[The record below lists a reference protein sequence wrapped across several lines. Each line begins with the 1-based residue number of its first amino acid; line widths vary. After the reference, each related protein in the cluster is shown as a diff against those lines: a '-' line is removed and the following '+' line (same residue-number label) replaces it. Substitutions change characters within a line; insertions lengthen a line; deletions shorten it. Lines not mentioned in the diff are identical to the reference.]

1 MSSVA
6 EALRGLKIGS
16 KEIAQKA
23 KLPLHRV
30 EELLQGHKA
39 ALSELRAISAGLRVP
54 MHVLAKGR
62 RPSDSTSLEPLFRSA
77 KNASAD
83 LDVTLERVVTFVES
97 ALELLPPRSQIPE
110 WLKHFHVGQS
120 TYAEADRIAKQF
132 RTLTYQHPDD
142 EPAFNLPT
150 VLGELEGVVV
160 SRLLYSR
167 YEGVSLIA
175 GNYCFIF
182 VSPRFQGR
190 MLFTLGHELG
200 HVIAHHESGGDA
212 IFERAGDIGTF
223 GERSRRE
230 AFVDA
235 FASCLL
241 LPDVGVGKALQ
252 AFRQHYGVE
261 TRNVTDLEILLLA
274 RFYGVSFDVAAR
286 RCEDLALLPRG
297 AGFAISL
304 ELKKQFGSPEKRAE
318 QLGLPARHQVVLP
331 AISDHLAD
339 AISQSIRRG
348 DASIGWVTD
357 RLGLSIGEV
366 LAINAESSSS

>member
-6 EALRGLKIGS
+6 EALRGLKLGS
-16 KEIAQKA
+16 KEIAEKTSLALQ
-23 KLPLHRV
+23 RI
-30 EELLQGHKA
+30 EELLQGDKA

-54 MHVLAKGR
+54 MHVLARGQ
-62 RPSDSTSLEPLFRSA
+62 RPSEATSLAPLFRSVRGA
-77 KNASAD
+77 GVD
-83 LDVTLERVVTFVES
+83 LDVTLERVVTFVEA
-97 ALELLPPRSQIPE
+97 ALELLPPRGEMAS
-110 WLKHFHVGQS
+110 WLRAFDVGPA

-132 RTLTYQHPDD
+132 RALVYQHPED

-150 VLGELEGVVV
+150 ILGGLQGVVV

-182 VSPRFQGR
+182 ISPRFQGR

-200 HVIAHHESGGDA
+200 HVLAHHKSGGDA
-212 IFERAGDIGTF
+212 IFEQAGQIGTF
-223 GERSRRE
+223 GERSRKE

-241 LPDVGVGKALQ
+241 LPDVGVGKALK
-252 AFRQHYGVE
+252 AFRQHYQVKS
-261 TRNVTDLEILLLA
+261 RNITDLEISLLA

-286 RCEDLALLPRG
+286 RCEDLGLLPSG
-297 AGFAISL
+297 AGFAISGR
-304 ELKKQFGSPEKRAE
+304 LKKEFGSPEKRAE
-318 QLGLPARHQVVLP
+318 HLGLPPRQRVSLP
-331 AISDHLAD
+331 PISGQL
-339 AISQSIRRG
+339 SQSISHAIRSG
-348 DASIGWVTD
+348 QASIGWVTD

-366 LAINAESSSS
+366 LAINAESRAP

>member
-1 MSSVA
+1 MPSVA

-16 KEIAQKA
+16 KEIAEKSS
-23 KLPLHRV
+23 LPLPRV
-30 EELLQGHKA
+30 EQLLQGDKA
-39 ALSELRAISAGLRVP
+39 ALSELRAISTGLRVP
-54 MHVLAKGR
+54 MHVLAQGR
-62 RPSDSTSLEPLFRSA
+62 RPSESTSLEPLFRSVRG
-77 KNASAD
+77 ASVD

-97 ALELLPPRSQIPE
+97 ALKLLPMRSAVPD
-110 WLKHFHVGQS
+110 WLTEIDARETS
-120 TYAEADRIAKQF
+120 YAEADRISKQF
-132 RTLTYQHPDD
+132 RALTYQHPSD
-142 EPAFNLPT
+142 EPAFNLPS
-150 VLGELEGVVV
+150 VLGELDGVVV

-200 HVIAHHESGGDA
+200 HIIAHHKSGESA
-212 IFERAGDIGTF
+212 IFERPGQIGTF

-241 LPDVGVGKALQ
+241 LPDIGVGKALR
-252 AFRQHYGVE
+252 AFRQHYGI
-261 TRNVTDLEILLLA
+261 TNRNVSDFEILLLA

-286 RCEDLALLPRG
+286 RCEDLGLLPSG
-297 AGFAISL
+297 AGFAISTK
-304 ELKKQFGSPEKRAE
+304 LKKDFGSPEKRAE
-318 QLGLPARHQVVLP
+318 YLGLPPRQPIALP
-331 AISDHLAD
+331 AVSTHLAKSISL
-339 AISQSIRRG
+339 AIRLGSV
-348 DASIGWVTD
+348 SIGWVTD

-366 LAINAESSSS
+366 LAINAESAAL

>member
-6 EALRGLKIGS
+6 EALRGLKIGP
-16 KEIAQKA
+16 KEIAEKA
-23 KLPLHRV
+23 SLSLQRV
-30 EELLQGHKA
+30 EQILDGGKA

-54 MHVLAKGR
+54 MHVLAQGR
-62 RPSDSTSLEPLFRSA
+62 RPSESTSLEPLFRSVRGA
-77 KNASAD
+77 GVD
-83 LDVTLERVVTFVES
+83 LDVTLERIVTFVES
-97 ALELLPPRSQIPE
+97 ALELLPARNEAPD
-110 WLKHFHVGQS
+110 WLKEFDVGPA
-120 TYAEADRIAKQF
+120 TYAEADRLSKQF
-132 RTLTYQHPDD
+132 RTLAYQHPED
-142 EPAFNLPT
+142 EPAFNLPS
-150 VLGELEGVVV
+150 VLGQLEGVVV

-200 HVIAHHESGGDA
+200 HVIAHHKSGGGA
-212 IFERAGDIGTF
+212 IFERAGEIGTF

-241 LPDVGVGKALQ
+241 LPDIGVGKALH

-261 TRNVTDLEILLLA
+261 SQNVTDLEILAVA
-274 RFYGVSFDVAAR
+274 RFYGVSFSVAAH
-286 RCEDLALLPRG
+286 RCEDLGLLPQG
-297 AGFAISL
+297 AAFAISAT
-304 ELKKQFGSPEKRAE
+304 LKGQYGSPEKRAE
-318 QLGLPARHQVVLP
+318 ALGLPPRHQVVLP
-331 AISDHLAD
+331 AISAHLANSIAR
-339 AISQSIRRG
+339 AIRSG

-366 LAINAESSSS
+366 LGINAEHSAS